1 MTDSSLR
8 DRFAA
13 LPAECIEQQLEIAA
27 GTMRDY
33 AALGE
38 HHYRANRPAT
48 VTRVLALR
56 NDQPTVVGRFLAQA
70 GEQRVVGV
78 LVESRPALS
87 CALRDWALGKRYAA
101 IREASAR
108 CAVLNGE
115 IRCISRVVVHPQWR
129 GLGLAVRLVKA
140 SLAQPQTIFTEALA
154 AMGKVNPFFERA
166 GMIAYHRPAHQFDA
180 RLRDALRTTG
190 INATDLAMLDNVQQ
204 RIDGLPAGRR
214 RWLLGELRRWH
225 GHTHR
230 DRGDRGVTIMDRLRD
245 AQQKLLCE
253 PVYYLHDN
261 RPGAQEEQDASRD
274 HRT

>member
-1 MTDSSLR
+1 MADNSLG

-13 LPAECIEQQLEIAA
+13 LPAAGIEQQLKLVR

-33 AALGE
+33 AALSE
-38 HHYRANRPAT
+38 HHYRAHRPAT
-48 VTRVLALR
+48 ATRVLVLR
-56 NDQPTVVGRFLAQA
+56 RDGPTVVGRFLART

-78 LVESRPALS
+78 LVESMPALS
-87 CALRDWALGKRYAA
+87 CALRDWALGNRYSA

-129 GLGLAVRLVKA
+129 GLGLAVRLVRA
-140 SLAQPQTIFTEALA
+140 CLAEPQTIFTEALA
-154 AMGKVNPFFERA
+154 AMGKVHPFFERA

-180 RLRDALRTTG
+180 RLRDALRMMG
-190 INATDLAMLDNVQQ
+190 IDATDLAMLGKVQK
-204 RIDGLPAGRR
+204 RIDRLSAARR

-225 GHTHR
+225 CHTHR
-230 DRGDRGVTIMDRLRD
+230 VSRDVGVTVMDRLRD

-261 RPGAQEEQDASRD
+261 RASA
-274 HRT
+274 